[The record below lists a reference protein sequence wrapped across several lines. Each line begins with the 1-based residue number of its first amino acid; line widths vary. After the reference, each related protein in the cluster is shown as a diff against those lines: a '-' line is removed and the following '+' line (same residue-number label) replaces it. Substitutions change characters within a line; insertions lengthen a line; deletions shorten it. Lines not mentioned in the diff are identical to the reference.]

1 MTRTAGLALA
11 LGTVAVVTTG
21 ATVGVGSRIVGVQTR
36 VLTHTTCTLGGG
48 QTTDTYLEGQPPKN
62 QSFTHGSDATLLTDA
77 NTGRFK
83 EALVEFDLTSSV
95 CPHLI
100 GAEVDSATLTLS
112 VSGVTAAPRT
122 IDFDRVT
129 SSWSDSTSYDSAP
142 SASGTP
148 SASATVSGAGSLS
161 VDLTADVDDFAQS
174 ESAPPLAPY
183 GSSIAN
189 DGWELVDANSA
200 SKDATVTMSS
210 SEGSSPPQLQIAYA
224 Y

>member
-1 MTRTAGLALA
+1 MRASGLTLA
-11 LGTVAVVTTG
+11 LGAVVIVTTG
-21 ATVGVGSRIVGVQTR
+21 ATVTVGSQIVGTQTR
-36 VLTHTTCTLGGG
+36 SLTHTTCTLGSG
-48 QTTDTYLEGQPPKN
+48 QTTDTYVEGAPPKD
-62 QSFTHGSDATLLTDA
+62 QSFTHGSDTTLLTDA

-83 EALVEFDLTSSV
+83 EALIEFDLTSSV

-112 VSGVTAAPRT
+112 VSSVTGGTRT

-129 SSWSDSTSYDSAP
+129 GNWSNSTSYSTVP
-142 SASGTP
+142 SAASSP
-148 SASATVSGAGSLS
+148 SVSGSVSGSGSFS

-174 ESAPPLAPY
+174 ESSPPLAPY
-183 GSSIAN
+183 ASSIAN
-189 DGWELVDANSA
+189 DGWLLVDANSA

-210 SEGSSPPQLQIAYA
+210 SEGTSPPQLQISYA